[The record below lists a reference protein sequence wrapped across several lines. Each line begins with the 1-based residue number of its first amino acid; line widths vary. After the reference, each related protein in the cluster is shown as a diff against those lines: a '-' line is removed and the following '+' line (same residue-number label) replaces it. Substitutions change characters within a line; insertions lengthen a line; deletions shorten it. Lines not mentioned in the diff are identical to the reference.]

1 MFSNSNHTAIRE
13 SGVLFDLWLKDIFNL
28 YLSLVHFPSDLGW
41 YLLFNSV

>member
-28 YLSLVHFPSDLGW
+28 SLVHFPSDLGW